1 MFFST
6 SLLRKKI
13 KSARRELMTTMT
25 VEQRIVSKYNRSV
38 SELLQD
44 YASEGKTSKQVA
56 DILECGVSNVR
67 RIARKYQIRFNQPTQ
82 QSQLLQNQLFLDE
95 RINKINVLSRP
106 WGVVRGK
113 TFRPESISGFKSEF
127 RFEAREARKEYEFAE

>member
-1 MFFST
+1 
-6 SLLRKKI
+6 
-13 KSARRELMTTMT
+13 MTAMT

-82 QSQLLQNQLFLDE
+82 QSQLLQNHLFLE
-95 RINKINVLSRP
+95 KNINKINVLSRP
-106 WGVVRGK
+106 WGVVRAR
-113 TFRPESISGFKSEF
+113 TIRPDYKADYKAEYKSE
-127 RFEAREARKEYEFAE
+127 RQKEYEFAE